1 MEESMKLGNYIDLGV
16 LQNILDN
23 FAKAT
28 EISFVAVDYK
38 GTPVTRY
45 SGFTNFCNMLRT
57 HDEYKAICY
66 QCDAHGG
73 LQAAITGRPCIYK
86 CHTGLVDFA
95 VPIMVKG
102 NYLGAILAG
111 QVKVEE
117 EHRKSLNLITGLEC
131 DWKSKNELLNAYHE
145 ISEVPYE
152 KVLSTAY
159 TIHEISNYIVE
170 KEYINIV
177 KKKLNT
183 NQMKLLK
190 EERKRSEL
198 EKSLKEAE
206 LKALY
211 YQINPHFL
219 FNALNT
225 ICRLAFLEK
234 AERTEEI
241 AYAFSDM
248 MRYVLKK
255 NNSQLVTIKDEVIH
269 SRNYLKIQ
277 KIRLGERLNYNI
289 DISEKYENI
298 QCPFMI
304 LQPLIENSVKYVAE
318 AKEKGGNI
326 NIRGYDDGTDL
337 IIEIEDNGD
346 GISEDQIF
354 RLIHTS
360 SQNNI
365 RNDSIGIHNVN
376 KRLIYLFGESY
387 GLQVISENK
396 PGKGTIV
403 RIRVKLNN
411 MTNDQEQIY

>member
-1 MEESMKLGNYIDLGV
+1 MEESMKIGNYIDLGV

-28 EISFVAVDYK
+28 GISFVTVDYK

-57 HDEYKAICY
+57 HDEYKAVCY

-73 LQAAITGRPCIYK
+73 LQAAITGRPYIYK

-117 EHRKSLNLITGLEC
+117 KHRKSLNLITSMEC
-131 DWKSKNELLNAYHE
+131 DWKSNNELLDAYHE
-145 ISEVPYE
+145 ISEVPYD

-219 FNALNT
+219 FNALNI

-234 AERTEEI
+234 AEKTEEI

-255 NNSQLVTIKDEVIH
+255 NNSQLVTIKDEIMH

-289 DISEKYENI
+289 DISDEYDNI

-318 AKEKGGNI
+318 AKEEGGNI
-326 NIRGYDDGTDL
+326 EIKGYDDGNDL
-337 IIEIEDNGD
+337 IIEIKDDGD
-346 GISEDQIF
+346 GISKDKIF
-354 RLIHTS
+354 KLIHNKNQS
-360 SQNNI
+360 SI
-365 RNDSIGIHNVN
+365 RDDSIGIHNVN
-376 KRLIYLFGESY
+376 KRLMYLFGDNY
-387 GLQVISENK
+387 GLQIISENK
-396 PGKGTIV
+396 PKKGTIV
-403 RIRVKLNN
+403 KARIKLENIPN
-411 MTNDQEQIY
+411 E

>member
-1 MEESMKLGNYIDLGV
+1 MEESMKIGNYIDLGV

-28 EISFVAVDYK
+28 EISFVTVDYK

-45 SGFTNFCNMLRT
+45 SGFTNFCNMLRS

-73 LQAAITGRPCIYK
+73 LQAAITGRPFIYR

-117 EHRKSLNLITGLEC
+117 NHRKSLNLITSMEC
-131 DWKSKNELLNAYHE
+131 DWKSNKELIDAHNDIAQVSYD
-145 ISEVPYE
+145 

-177 KKKLNT
+177 KKKLSA

-198 EKSLKEAE
+198 ERSLKDAE

-255 NNSQLVTIKDEVIH
+255 NNSQLVTIKDEIMH
-269 SRNYLKIQ
+269 SKNYLKIQ
-277 KIRLGERLNYNI
+277 KIRLGDRLNYTFNI
-289 DISEKYENI
+289 PEKYADI

-304 LQPLIENSVKYVAE
+304 LQPLIENSVKYVVE
-318 AKEKGGNI
+318 AKEEGGNI
-326 NIRGYDDGTDL
+326 KINGYDDSKDL
-337 IIEIEDNGD
+337 IIEIEDDGD
-346 GISEDQIF
+346 GISEEKIF
-354 RLIHTS
+354 GLVHNS
-360 SQNNI
+360 KQNSI
-365 RNDSIGIHNVN
+365 RDDSIGIHNVN
-376 KRLIYLFGESY
+376 KRLMYLLGDEY
-387 GLQVISENK
+387 ALQIISENK
-396 PGKGTIV
+396 PKKGTIV
-403 RIRVKLNN
+403 RVKLKLQNIENN
-411 MTNDQEQIY
+411 

>member
-1 MEESMKLGNYIDLGV
+1 MKLGNYIDLGV

-23 FAKAT
+23 FANAT
-28 EISFVAVDYK
+28 GISFVAVDYK
-38 GTPVTRY
+38 GNPVTRY
-45 SGFTNFCNMLRT
+45 SGFTNFCNKLRE
-57 HDEYKAICY
+57 HGEYKAVCC

-73 LQAAITGRPCIYK
+73 LQAAITGRPYIYK

-111 QVKVEE
+111 QVKIEE
-117 EHRKSLNLITGLEC
+117 RYRKSLDLITSMEC
-131 DWKSKNELLNAYHE
+131 DWKTNKELVDAYND
-145 ISEVPYE
+145 ISEVQYD

-190 EERKRSEL
+190 EERRRSEL

-255 NNSQLVTIKDEVIH
+255 NNSQLVTIKDEVMH

-289 DISEKYENI
+289 DISEKYDSI

-318 AKEKGGNI
+318 AKEQGGNI
-326 NIRGYDDGTDL
+326 NIKGYDDGNDL
-337 IIEIEDNGD
+337 IIEIADDGD
-346 GISEDQIF
+346 GISKEKIMK
-354 RLIHTS
+354 LICNNV
-360 SQNNI
+360 QDNI
-365 RNDSIGIHNVN
+365 RDDSIGIQNVN
-376 KRLIYLFGESY
+376 KRLIYLFGDNY
-387 GLQVISENK
+387 GLHIISENNL
-396 PGKGTIV
+396 GKGTIV
-403 RIRVKLNN
+403 RIRIKQNNILNN
-411 MTNDQEQIY
+411 

>member
-1 MEESMKLGNYIDLGV
+1 MEESMKIGNYIDLGV

-28 EISFVAVDYK
+28 GMSFVTVDYK

-45 SGFTNFCNMLRT
+45 SGFTNFCSMLRS
-57 HDEYKAICY
+57 HDEYKAVCY

-73 LQAAITGRPCIYK
+73 LQAAITGRPYIYR

-117 EHRKSLNLITGLEC
+117 NHRKSLNLITSMEC
-131 DWKSKNELLNAYHE
+131 DWKSNQELIDAYND
-145 ISEVPYE
+145 ISQVPYD

-177 KKKLNT
+177 KKKLSA

-198 EKSLKEAE
+198 EKSLKDAE

-255 NNSQLVTIKDEVIH
+255 NNSQLVTIKDEIMH
-269 SRNYLKIQ
+269 SKNYLKIQ
-277 KIRLGERLNYNI
+277 KIRLGDRLNYEINI
-289 DISEKYENI
+289 PEKYDNI

-318 AKEKGGNI
+318 AKEDGGNI
-326 NIRGYDDGTDL
+326 KINGYDDGKDL
-337 IIEIEDNGD
+337 IIEIEDDGD
-346 GISEDQIF
+346 GISEEKIF
-354 RLIHTS
+354 GLVHNS
-360 SQNNI
+360 KQNSI
-365 RNDSIGIHNVN
+365 RDDSIGIHNVN
-376 KRLIYLFGESY
+376 KRLMYLLGDEY
-387 GLQVISENK
+387 GLQIISENK
-396 PGKGTIV
+396 YKKGTIV
-403 RIRVKLNN
+403 RVKLKL
-411 MTNDQEQIY
+411 